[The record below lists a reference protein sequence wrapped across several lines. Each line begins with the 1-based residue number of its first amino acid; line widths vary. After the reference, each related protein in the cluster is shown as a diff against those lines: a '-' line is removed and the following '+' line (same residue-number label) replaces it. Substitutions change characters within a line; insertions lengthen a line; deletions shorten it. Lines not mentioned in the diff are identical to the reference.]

1 MYTTSDTSS
10 HTEHKIMQAAT
21 TIFLKKG
28 KHGARMQ
35 EIAEV
40 AGINK
45 ALLHYYFRSKEKL
58 YQRVFRD
65 EFGKFFSSLFSAIHP
80 IDDIQQLLQTF
91 VSSYIE
97 QLYQNPRVVSFI
109 LWELQQGAE
118 SFKDIFKQVMTSH
131 PDQGIFPVLQKI
143 EQAIEQK
150 QIQQVDP
157 YHLIFSIVGMCIY
170 IFIARPLLENIFP
183 HINIMDPKFIEF
195 RKKEVFNLVW
205 NGLKPS

>member
-1 MYTTSDTSS
+1 
-10 HTEHKIMQAAT
+10 MQAAT
-21 TIFLKKG
+21 IIFLKKG
-28 KHGARMQ
+28 KYGARMQ

-58 YQRVFRD
+58 YQQVFRE
-65 EFGKFFSSLFSAIHP
+65 EFEKFFSGLFSAIQP
-80 IDDIQQLLQTF
+80 IDDIHQLLQTF

-97 QLYQNPRVVSFI
+97 QLYQNPQLVSFI
-109 LWELQQGAE
+109 LWEFQQGAE

-131 PDQGIFPVLQKI
+131 PKQGIYPVLQKI
-143 EQAIEQK
+143 EKAIEQK
-150 QIQQVDP
+150 QIQKVDP

-170 IFIARPLLENIFP
+170 IFIAKPLLENIFP
-183 HINIMDPKFIEF
+183 QINIMDPKFIDL

-205 NGLKPS
+205 NGLKPR